1 MTANFRRN
9 EVPPAARRSPADEL
23 GPKARRTVQSIL
35 DSARELFLDRG
46 YVSTAVEDIT
56 SAAGV
61 SRATFWTYFATK
73 QDVLRALGENAED
86 QGLALAREF
95 AELPA
100 AASLDAVT
108 RWVHYYLQ
116 FLDVH
121 GAFINASFQAAYTDP
136 ELRQWQLSAELGGA
150 EVLGKGLLNLQGG
163 KALRGTD
170 PTIQGLGIL
179 SMLERFWYQWRVGGM
194 DLDEDS
200 VARSMAQL
208 IWGAAQRQPDATP
221 KSATARE
228 RRARANP

>member
-1 MTANFRRN
+1 MTATPRRN

-73 QDVLRALGENAED
+73 QDVLRALGENAEE

-95 AELPA
+95 AALPTGA
-100 AASLDAVT
+100 TLDAVT
-108 RWVHYYLQ
+108 GWVHSYLQ

-136 ELRQWQLSAELGGA
+136 ELRQWQLGAELGGA
-150 EVLGKGLLNLQGG
+150 EILGKGLLNLQGG
-163 KALRGTD
+163 SASIGID

-194 DLDEDS
+194 DLDENS

-208 IWGAAQRQPDATP
+208 IWGASQREPTP
-221 KSATARE
+221 KPRSAHSRG
-228 RRARANP
+228 RRARVT

>member
-1 MTANFRRN
+1 MTATPRPS

-46 YVSTAVEDIT
+46 YASTAVEDIT

-61 SRATFWTYFATK
+61 SRATFWTYFAAK
-73 QDVLRALGENAED
+73 QDVLRALGENAEE
-86 QGLALAREF
+86 QGLVLAREF

-100 AASLDAVT
+100 GASLDAVT
-108 RWVHYYLQ
+108 EWVHSYLQ
-116 FLDVH
+116 FLDIH

-136 ELRQWQLSAELGGA
+136 ELRQWQLDAELGGA
-150 EVLGKGLLNLQGG
+150 EILASGIRNMQGG
-163 KALRGTD
+163 TILRGID
-170 PTIQGLGIL
+170 PVIQGLGIL

-200 VARSMAQL
+200 VSRSMAQL
-208 IWGAAQRQPDATP
+208 IWGAAQKQPSTKPRPAH
-221 KSATARE
+221 ARAS
-228 RRARANP
+228 RARAK